1 MAAQLTGDPI
11 IKITLTSNEVFDEVA
26 PGYVCDKFRLTKGL
40 LVPNKFE
47 FILRKESLAVE
58 PSDITFELRKKL
70 LAAMVEVKLQARRHE
85 GEELKE
91 YEVED
96 FFYGYIQNIQVFRE
110 NGGAVKFKCTAYSP
124 DAKMK
129 HHPANNTYIDTGL
142 LGVVAAVTSFNAFE
156 HMAHFDKKEGKY
168 DTQNNCLET
177 EINLSNDS
185 SNCERMP
192 YTVQYNESPYDFLK
206 RLAKRY
212 AEFMYYEDRKF
223 HFGAMKELPE
233 IHLHTGSDLAEYF
246 YEMNMNDHNGIVYT
260 KFDTFRGVKRGVGVQ
275 KKGDGNQNA
284 KVYTCKVDEDDY
296 QNEMALSAYETASD
310 YFGDYAN
317 SLVELGAQPLFDENV
332 EEMEDSVENRRW
344 YSYQHYNLDR
354 YVLSDS
360 LICRGKADRVDLKL
374 GSVIV
379 IEDDAK
385 TGAEKEETV
394 AHKPLKVIELSYY
407 WDKEENN
414 LDVKN
419 RFKAIPQ
426 EAKVPPYLE
435 RDKDGFLVY
444 GDIDVYPKS
453 GPQYGSV
460 VDNRDPEN
468 LGRVRVALG
477 WQVDY
482 GFILNSDN
490 YKDWDYLKD
499 TYNLTPWIWVVSPYQ
514 GRDHGS
520 MAVPEIGDMVLVGFE
535 HNNVERPYVM
545 GSRYFKPYGE
555 MNSEWTRFE
564 KNRVKGFRSRSGH
577 TIEIIDRE
585 GDLKDGQEEY
595 KKGGRIHIY
604 DAKTHAYDILFD
616 TDQKL
621 IKLVSKGNIELH
633 ADNDIIM
640 EAGNDISM
648 DAGNDF
654 YLKADNNG
662 KVFIN
667 NDFSEWTGNNKS
679 TREGGGYSHYT
690 TKMATYQSGED
701 MYVESGGDLSVV
713 GQKNGFYTVKKNF
726 NKDVGGDAFATIKGK
741 LSTQVNDNE
750 NHLVKKKYFMS
761 CDEITQKA
769 EKDLKLFANNCDIK
783 AMNGIKIN
791 ATSSIDLKAPSI
803 KEN

>member
-58 PSDITFELRKKL
+58 PSDLTFELRKKL

-85 GEELKE
+85 GEEMKE

-142 LGVVAAVTSFNAFE
+142 LGIVSAVTSFNAFE
-156 HMAHFDKKEGKY
+156 HMAHYDKKEGKY

-177 EINLSNDS
+177 EFNLSHDS
-185 SNCERMP
+185 SNSERIP

-212 AEFMYYEDRKF
+212 AEFMYYENRKF
-223 HFGAMKELPE
+223 RFGAMKELDE

-246 YEMNMNDHNGIVYT
+246 YEMNMNDHNGIVFT
-260 KFDTFRGVKRGVGVQ
+260 KFDTFRGQRRCTGFQKR
-275 KKGDGNQNA
+275 GDGNQNA
-284 KVYTCKVDEDDY
+284 TVQPSKVDEDDY

-332 EEMEDSVENRRW
+332 EELEDSVENKKW
-344 YSYQHYNLDR
+344 YQYQRMNLDR
-354 YVLSDS
+354 YVMSDS

-394 AHKPLKVIELSYY
+394 VHTPLKVIELSYY
-407 WDKEENN
+407 WDKKENN

-419 RFKAIPQ
+419 RFKAIPKDT
-426 EAKVPPYLE
+426 KVPPYLE

-444 GDIDVYPKS
+444 GDFDVYPKS
-453 GPQYGSV
+453 GPQYGNV

-477 WQVDY
+477 WQTTY
-482 GFILNSDN
+482 GYILNADN
-490 YKDWDYLKD
+490 YKNWDYLKD

-514 GRDHGS
+514 GYDHGS
-520 MAVPEIGDMVLVGFE
+520 LVIPEIGDMVLVGFE

-545 GSRYFKPYGE
+545 GARYFKPVGE

-577 TIEIIDRE
+577 TIEIIDKE
-585 GDLKDGQEEY
+585 GDIKDGQEEY

-621 IKLVSKGNIELH
+621 IKMVSKGNIELH

-640 EAGNDISM
+640 EAGNDITM
-648 DAGNDF
+648 DAKNDF

-667 NDFSEWTGNNKS
+667 NDFTEWAGNDRQARTGND
-679 TREGGGYSHYT
+679 Y
-690 TKMATYQSGED
+690 KMSASNEMQLQSGQNTYVDVGND
-701 MYVESGGDLSVV
+701 MHVHTDNYTSLALDGDLSMILE
-713 GQKNGFYTVKKNF
+713 GEENTVKKS
-726 NKDVGGDAFATIKGK
+726 DVHVTISGQE
-741 LSTQVNDNE
+741 SIVVE
-750 NHLVKKKYFMS
+750 KKHNLYA
-761 CDEITQKA
+761 DEIVETAK
-769 EKDLKLFANNCDIK
+769 KDFTEYSDNHNIK
-783 AMNGIKIN
+783 AMKAIKIN
-791 ATSSIDLKAPSI
+791 ATSSIDLKALTI